1 MRSSRTEDASL
12 EDGEVAALAEEN
24 EVLPEPLVY
33 AAIATGGTNNN
44 SLVTAPLRSA
54 TSLLRP
60 VTAPLL
66 SVTSLLRPVTA
77 LLRPVTARFRSVT
90 APLRSVTA
98 LLRPMNVPL
107 RSVTTLFR
115 RRRRAATHL
124 ASLSGFFGNLNR
136 CFLIRDYTRQL
147 PSAHLS
153 LHCFKKS
160 STPFLVY
167 VWPMFHNYSAANSA
181 VRHWAKHFD
190 KLHHRLSD
198 QQNGQDVGH
207 SKLDIVHNFRHLQIV
222 WSMSS

>member
-1 MRSSRTEDASL
+1 MRSFQMRSSRTEDASS

-60 VTAPLL
+60 VTALLWSVTSLLRRVTAPLL
-66 SVTSLLRPVTA
+66 SVTSLLRPVAA
-77 LLRPVTARFRSVT
+77 LLRSVMARFRSVT

-98 LLRPMNVPL
+98 LLRPMNAPL
-107 RSVTTLFR
+107 RSATALFR
-115 RRRRAATHL
+115 RRRRAATHP

-147 PSAHLS
+147 RSAHLS
-153 LHCFKKS
+153 LHSFKKS
-160 STPFLVY
+160 STY
-167 VWPMFHNYSAANSA
+167 N
-181 VRHWAKHFD
+181 KHTSLYLCTLF
-190 KLHHRLSD
+190 
-198 QQNGQDVGH
+198 QD
-207 SKLDIVHNFRHLQIV
+207 
-222 WSMSS
+222 